1 MIHSKDGSEMKPGIH
16 PPLAL
21 GKVRHVGDPVAVVI
35 ADSRQMARD
44 AAEMIDV
51 EYEDLAAVVS
61 LKNAAGH
68 ESSVHNEVPGN
79 VAFDWELGNKDET
92 RAALDCASHKIELDL
107 YNNRLAPNAMETRAL
122 NAFYDKRDD
131 RYTLYIA
138 SQNPHG
144 NSSCAKP
151 CLRVASQAGFP
162 EWLPRVASHLWVAF
176 QS

>member
-1 MIHSKDGSEMKPGIH
+1 MAVSGQSIRRKEDIRFITGKGRYTDDVCLPDQCHAIFARSPIAHANITSIDTTVAAAMPGVQLVLTGADYAESGLGTLVCGWMIHSKDGSEMKPGIH

-79 VAFDWELGNKDET
+79 VAFD
-92 RAALDCASHKIELDL
+92 
-107 YNNRLAPNAMETRAL
+107 
-122 NAFYDKRDD
+122 
-131 RYTLYIA
+131 
-138 SQNPHG
+138 
-144 NSSCAKP
+144 
-151 CLRVASQAGFP
+151 
-162 EWLPRVASHLWVAF
+162 
-176 QS
+176 